1 MDNCFLVSI
10 LVMVGFTIGE
20 TTVVIAQ
27 PNHSNG
33 DMRVLEGLDS
43 DDKRIILKW
52 LETNGTNL
60 TQSDPT
66 PTFTIDKRDFS
77 KAFAQLFETSNE

>member
-1 MDNCFLVSI
+1 MDNRFLVSI
-10 LVMVGFTIGE
+10 LIMVGFTISE
-20 TTVVIAQ
+20 PTVVTAQ
-27 PNHSNG
+27 SNYSNG
-33 DMRVLEGLDS
+33 DRPVPNGLDS

-66 PTFTIDKRDFS
+66 PAFTIDKRDFS